1 MTPLLATVLLGT
13 LLAVNSER
21 HSLSYIYTAISK
33 PSGIPGIHEFTAMGL
48 LDGRMIDYYDSTTQK
63 KIPRQPW
70 IEKLKPAD
78 YWSKGSE
85 SRKSKHEWF
94 KINIDILLKRT
105 RENDTDSHILQWL
118 HGCEGDLHPGSKM
131 KLAQVMDKY
140 SWDGQ
145 DFLSFDDASDVWVAS
160 SNVAQP
166 TKTKW
171 DDVRVLK
178 EYTKGY
184 LEKECLG
191 FLEEFVNCE
200 QENCVSAASH
210 EVYTYKRKAKVETN
224 TILVCMATGF
234 ISEDTVVQIK
244 QDGRSLNRQDGL
256 TTGEVLPN
264 EDETFQR
271 TVHVEILKSDK
282 STYTCEVFDVATK
295 RSREKFWEEEPTGTS
310 MGLIGG
316 AVGGLVVLV
325 VLVVGVVLLVKKR
338 KLSGSQRELV
348 RKPSPHVPVTSII
361 SVETASTPLRKSSDD
376 STPSQDSGVSSTK
389 EAPESQ
395 GLLTGEQQ

>member
-1 MTPLLATVLLGT
+1 MTPLLAIVLLGT

-21 HSLSYIYTAISK
+21 HSLSYIYTAVSK
-33 PSGIPGIHEFTAMGL
+33 PSGIQGIHEFTAMGL
-48 LDGRMIDYYDSTTQK
+48 LDGRMIDYYDSTTQTK
-63 KIPRQPW
+63 VPRQPW
-70 IEKLKPAD
+70 IKRLKPAD

-118 HGCEGDLHPGSKM
+118 HGCEGEMHPGSKM
-131 KLAQVMDKY
+131 TLAQVMDRY

-145 DFLSFDDASDVWVAS
+145 DFLSFDDATDVWVAS

-166 TKTKW
+166 TKAKW
-171 DDVRVLK
+171 DGVRVLK

-184 LEKECLG
+184 LEKECLD

-200 QENCVSAASH
+200 QDNRVSASPP
-210 EVYTYKRKAKVETN
+210 EVYTYKRNAKVEAN
-224 TILVCMATGF
+224 TILVCMATSF

-244 QDGRSLNRQDGL
+244 QDGRILTRQDGL

-282 STYTCEVFDVATK
+282 SIYTCEVFDVATK
-295 RSREKFWEEEPTGTS
+295 HSLKKVWEDEPTGTS

-316 AVGGLVVLV
+316 GVGVVVVLILAV
-325 VLVVGVVLLVKKR
+325 VVGVFLVKRMK
-338 KLSGSQRELV
+338 KSVQ
-348 RKPSPHVPVTSII
+348 KPSPNGSVSSSVGVQATSI
-361 SVETASTPLRKSSDD
+361 PLRKSSNE
-376 STPSQDSGVSSTK
+376 SIPSQDSGVSSTK
-389 EAPESQ
+389 EAPEMQ
-395 GLLTGEQQ
+395 GLMTGEQQ